1 MCDSLHLGRTN
12 DSDCSILERM
22 VTASLASTLSVTS
35 RTTIGNNSNTDTAAA
50 NNSNSSASKIDTSV
64 ANKRNTVS
72 DDSKQDVTNKVVDLH
87 TLVPA
92 DKYSIK
98 AFDDV
103 LEMDDEDD
111 NDDAPPQYSSY
122 RPTVA
127 SMKDVERRTDM
138 KPHLDRDD
146 DPTTESESTI
156 HLKDDM
162 NNAQSKYI
170 GDKKS
175 LPTFNLHKQE
185 ANDSDA
191 EVDEIEEE
199 IEEVVEEEEG
209 PEYES
214 DEDEVVKGPS
224 ADNDN
229 SSNQKLSGGAYVDDY
244 TVSSQRNSMSTR
256 INVRRTAERNNV
268 NTEQSNNSDS
278 SKVNVFRLNQ
288 VS

>member
-1 MCDSLHLGRTN
+1 M
-12 DSDCSILERM
+12 
-22 VTASLASTLSVTS
+22 TASLASTLSVTS

-50 NNSNSSASKIDTSV
+50 NNSNTAASKIDTSV
-64 ANKRNTVS
+64 ANERNTVS